1 MFELI
6 TANTTA
12 STSDVQ
18 QAIDVEAS
26 KLLKNDLTVA
36 NTEKEVQ
43 HYLIIAI
50 VTTIVAVSDL
60 FIDSHDMWCP
70 AGVRLVSGKCPASV
84 RLLYVCCTKTLSFS
98 KNRFEFFE
106 FFKKKNRKVDNAT
119 SSCTASVR
127 LLSGCCPAGALSVV
141 RLLADCCQRLVSGW
155 CSVRLASGCCPDD
168 N

>member
-43 HYLIIAI
+43 HYLISAI

-60 FIDSHDMWCP
+60 FIDSRHDMWCP
-70 AGVRLVSGKCPASV
+70 ASVRQVSGKCPAVV
-84 RLLYVCCTKTLSFS
+84 RLLYKDVV
-98 KNRFEFFE
+98 FFE
-106 FFKKKNRKVDNAT
+106 K
-119 SSCTASVR
+119 
-127 LLSGCCPAGALSVV
+127 PI
-141 RLLADCCQRLVSGW
+141 
-155 CSVRLASGCCPDD
+155 
-168 N
+168 